1 MQACLIAGMSVFL
14 LIILKM
20 SLSKCQNLISTFLN
34 GESYNKREEGG
45 MLRKEMRC

>member
-1 MQACLIAGMSVFL
+1 MPNSGHVCFL
-14 LIILKM
+14 FIILKM

-34 GESYNKREEGG
+34 GESYNEREEGG